1 MPKPK
6 TLQAAILYFSDFDNC
21 QRYMIEIRWPDGK
34 VRCPSCGSDKVTYL
48 QNQRRWKCYE
58 KHSRPQFSLKVGT
71 IMEDSAIGMDKWFC
85 TMWMIANCKN
95 GVSSYEVARDLGVTQ
110 KTAWFMLHRIREGMG
125 DDFPEPFVGEVEA
138 DETFIGG
145 KAKNMHYERK
155 IRKFIKGEIAHG
167 GPTGKAIVMGVLD
180 RNTRE
185 MRASVIPEL
194 KKVHTDEHLKK
205 NVAPGST
212 VYTDEA
218 QHYENLPDYAREFID
233 HTETYV
239 RDRVH
244 VNGVENFWSLL
255 KRSLAGTYVSV
266 EPYHLQ
272 AYVNEQAF
280 RFNNRKDT
288 DVQRFD
294 AVVAGVLGKRLTYE
308 QVTGKEPAE

>member
-125 DDFPEPFVGEVEA
+125 VYGRSAALRKSAGLRPRIHRSHRDLCSGPCA
-138 DETFIGG
+138 C
-145 KAKNMHYERK
+145 ER
-155 IRKFIKGEIAHG
+155 R
-167 GPTGKAIVMGVLD
+167 
-180 RNTRE
+180 RE
-185 MRASVIPEL
+185 L
-194 KKVHTDEHLKK
+194 L
-205 NVAPGST
+205 VAA
-212 VYTDEA
+212 E
-218 QHYENLPDYAREFID
+218 
-233 HTETYV
+233 
-239 RDRVH
+239 
-244 VNGVENFWSLL
+244 
-255 KRSLAGTYVSV
+255 
-266 EPYHLQ
+266 
-272 AYVNEQAF
+272 
-280 RFNNRKDT
+280 
-288 DVQRFD
+288 
-294 AVVAGVLGKRLTYE
+294 AVVGGDLCFRRAVPSSSIRE
-308 QVTGKEPAE
+308 